1 MLLKFKSFLNK
12 KNNNSSKS
20 FKHLGKCHNY
30 SKLGH
35 WANSCPK
42 PKKLRIDKGSNS
54 WTKFARFH
62 IKGEEVQQLEF
73 EEVANVVEGQ
83 KAKEDEFEDNVD
95 YFEAIVANLKP

>member
-54 WTKFARFH
+54 
-62 IKGEEVQQLEF
+62 
-73 EEVANVVEGQ
+73 
-83 KAKEDEFEDNVD
+83 
-95 YFEAIVANLKP
+95 